1 MQRENK
7 NKTNLAGEIGVAGA
21 KSSVT
26 PLMIQKLTKET
37 TMLYYPTLRH
47 SARFHAAIQASTA
60 SEASLQPVGTTYCTV
75 ANSQFL
81 VKASYKVSNIGI
93 KWFKGESETGNR
105 SHLNVWLR
113 LQE

>member
-1 MQRENK
+1 
-7 NKTNLAGEIGVAGA
+7 
-21 KSSVT
+21 
-26 PLMIQKLTKET
+26 
-37 TMLYYPTLRH
+37 MLYYPTQKH
-47 SARFHAAIQASTA
+47 STLLPAATA
-60 SEASLQPVGTTYCTV
+60 TMASLQPVGTTYCTV